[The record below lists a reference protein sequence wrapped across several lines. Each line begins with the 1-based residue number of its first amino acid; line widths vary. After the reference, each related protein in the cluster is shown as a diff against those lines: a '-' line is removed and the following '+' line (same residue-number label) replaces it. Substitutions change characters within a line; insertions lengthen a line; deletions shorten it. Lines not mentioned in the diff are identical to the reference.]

1 MSGTSSVGNSNVYE
15 AGDQRVP
22 PDSQKGGDQAYEEG
36 QKNSHLGND
45 SKDSR
50 SIANRLAA
58 SGPQNTTSNAADTSS
73 SGKSK
78 SAEARAGEVDPT
90 APARMHGNAP
100 SRGAQVDKELQDEEA
115 AILAK
120 KDAAKGG
127 SKSGGTGDVAGKK
140 M

>member
-1 MSGTSSVGNSNVYE
+1 MSGNSSVGNSNVYE

-22 PDSQKGGDQAYEEG
+22 PNSQKGGEQAYGEG

-45 SKDSR
+45 SKDQR

-58 SGPQNTTSNAADTSS
+58 SGPQNTPSNASDNSS
-73 SGKSK
+73 SGKPK
-78 SAEARAGEVDPT
+78 SAETRAAEVDAT
-90 APARMHGNAP
+90 APARMHGNEP
-100 SRGAQVDKELQDEEA
+100 SRGAQIDKELQDEEA

-127 SKSGGTGDVAGKK
+127 NHKGGTGDVAGKK
-140 M
+140 N

>member
-1 MSGTSSVGNSNVYE
+1 MSGTSNVGSGQVYE

-22 PDSQKGGDQAYEEG
+22 PDSQKGGSQAYEEG

-58 SGPQNTTSNAADTSS
+58 SGPQNTQSTSDDTSS

-78 SAEARAGEVDPT
+78 SAETRAGEVDPT
-90 APARMHGNAP
+90 APAKMHGNQP
-100 SRGAQVDKELQDEEA
+100 SRGARIDKELQDEEA

-127 SKSGGTGDVAGKK
+127 SKSGGTGDAVGKK
-140 M
+140 